1 MKKFILLI
9 LLFTVFTV
17 SGCGYNSSYT
27 ASYSK
32 PLNSSQINKLNN
44 IMFAYLNIPVLK
56 FAVVSPPETQQKT
69 DNNFYQPSA
78 VIKTANEVAGKPS
91 VQKTKP
97 NRQNPGK
104 KSSTKQ
110 YNAIAVD
117 NKLFFQ
123 IFSRKTVQINKTFNI
138 KKVDITIKEIRYD
151 KGYEIVSLALTNK
164 GQTKTIMENFKYSNA
179 GNSFEIKKFEV
190 IQNLTLANKYK
201 RGMILW
207 LKFQ

>member
-78 VIKTANEVAGKPS
+78 VIKRFNEVAGKLS
-91 VQKTKP
+91 VQKTNP
-97 NRQNPGK
+97 NRQNPE

-123 IFSRKTVQINKTFNI
+123 IFSRKTVQINKTFSI
-138 KKVDITIKEIRYD
+138 KKVDITIKEMRYD

-164 GQTKTIMENFKYSNA
+164 GRTKTIMENFKYSNA